1 MTTPS
6 GHTSAIGATKVL
18 GTTVKDLSGHRIG
31 QVEDIVLDKQSNSI
45 MYAVVGFGGFLG
57 LAEKFHPLPWAS
69 LDYQPENDAYV
80 VPFTKDQLMKAP
92 ADSLDALTA
101 GDGVGYRNQ
110 SYKYYNV
117 PADW

>member
-18 GTTVKDLSGHRIG
+18 GTPVKDMAGHKIG
-31 QVEDIVLDKQSNSI
+31 QIEDIVLDKQSNRI

-57 LAEKFHPLPWAS
+57 AAEKFHPLPWAA
-69 LDYQPENDAYV
+69 LDYEPDDGAYV
-80 VPFTKDQLMKAP
+80 VPYSKEELRQAP
-92 ADSLDALTA
+92 ADSLEALTK
-101 GDGVGYRNQ
+101 GDGVEYRNR

-117 PADW
+117 PGYW

>member
-6 GHTSAIGATKVL
+6 GHTSAIGASRVL
-18 GTTVKDLSGHRIG
+18 GTAVKDRSGNRIG
-31 QVEDIVLDKQSNSI
+31 QIEDIVLDKQSNSI

-57 LAEKFHPLPWAS
+57 VAEKFHPLPWAAM
-69 LDYQPENDAYV
+69 DYEPEENAYV
-80 VPFTKDQLMKAP
+80 VPYTREQLKQAP

-101 GDGVGYRNQ
+101 GDGVGYRDR

-117 PADW
+117 PTDW

>member
-18 GTTVKDLSGHRIG
+18 GTVVKDLSGNRIG
-31 QVEDIVLDKQSNSI
+31 QIEDIVLDKQSNSV

-57 LAEKFHPLPWAS
+57 VSEKYHPLPWSA
-69 LDYQPENDAYV
+69 LDYRPENDAYV
-80 VPFTKDQLMKAP
+80 VPYTKDQLKQAP
-92 ADSLDALTA
+92 ADSLEALTK
-101 GDGVGYRNQ
+101 GDGTAFRSQ

-117 PADW
+117 PTDW